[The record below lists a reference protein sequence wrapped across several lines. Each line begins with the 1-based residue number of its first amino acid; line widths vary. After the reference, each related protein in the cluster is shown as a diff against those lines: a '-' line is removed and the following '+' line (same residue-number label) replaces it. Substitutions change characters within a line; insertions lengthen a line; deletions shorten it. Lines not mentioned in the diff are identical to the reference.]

1 MSIILPQPSEP
12 TLEPP
17 PALFAETM
25 AMIAIEGLDVTEE
38 GVCSVAD
45 PQPANWVITQRGGH
59 TSMLPPASKV

>member
-1 MSIILPQPSEP
+1 MSIIRPLPSEP

-38 GVCSVAD
+38 GCVQW
-45 PQPANWVITQRGGH
+45 PTLKRRIG
-59 TSMLPPASKV
+59 